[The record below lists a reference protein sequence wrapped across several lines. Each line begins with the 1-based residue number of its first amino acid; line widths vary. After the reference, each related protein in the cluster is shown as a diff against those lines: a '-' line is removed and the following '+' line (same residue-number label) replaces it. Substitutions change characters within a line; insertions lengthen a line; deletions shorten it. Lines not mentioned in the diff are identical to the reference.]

1 MLDVVFAL
9 DCILNGLECLEVDKP
24 FQSVPFC
31 KTLNETGA
39 MLEHAS
45 HEIVCD
51 ADIENA
57 VRFVG

>member
-1 MLDVVFAL
+1 MHDVVLAL
-9 DCILNGLECLEVDKP
+9 DCILNGLVYLEVDKP
-24 FQSVPFC
+24 FRSVPSC
-31 KTLNETGA
+31 ETLNETRA
-39 MLEHAS
+39 MLEHAW

>member
-9 DCILNGLECLEVDKP
+9 DCILNGFECLEVDQP
-24 FQSVPFC
+24 FQSVPLC
-31 KTLNETGA
+31 KAVNETRA